1 MGRVTELRLSCYL
14 VLLSIDSKDRWQ
26 YGRGFVTRPIYHLN
40 EMFIVRGWLVML
52 YIDLTTL
59 KCSYHI
65 DIECILSYVLRIV
78 FATLLY
84 LFYTFGV
91 L

>member
-1 MGRVTELRLSCYL
+1 
-14 VLLSIDSKDRWQ
+14 
-26 YGRGFVTRPIYHLN
+26 
-40 EMFIVRGWLVML
+40 ML

-59 KCSYHI
+59 KCSYDI
-65 DIECILSYVLRIV
+65 DIECVLSYALRIV

-84 LFYTFGV
+84 LFYTFEV